1 MLGGRSTGSGSI
13 GTGTAGL
20 LVIILV
26 GLLTGGLGNGL
37 GILLVLVDGPIEDI
51 VILETLT
58 DEEIAEDLSEVRVV
72 RLVIK
77 AEGTSVVEV
86 DGKLVGETSA
96 ENLSGSCHLL
106 LHDAVILLLLGSSLE
121 TLPWEGATAEVQHNV
136 SERLHVV
143 AAGLLDAQVGVDGG
157 ITSGSG
163 QVLVLPIRDVEV
175 GLGVTVFLGQTEIDD
190 IDLVA
195 ALADAHEE
203 VIRLDITVD
212 EGLGVDVL
220 DAGDELIGQ
229 QKNGLQGELA
239 VAEVEEILQAGAEEI
254 KNHGIVVTLG
264 TEPADKWDTDTTSER
279 LVDTGLIFELG
290 VLGLDRLKLDG
301 NLFTGDDV
309 GAEVDITEAATSDLT
324 TDAVLVADAKIH
336 SSHIEVELWTLGIGL
351 SDTRV
356 ESLGMGCMR
365 AMDGVGQYGSCCW
378 EG

>member
-58 DEEIAEDLSEVRVV
+58 DEEITEDLSEVRVI

-86 DGKLVGETSA
+86 DGELVGEASA
-96 ENLSGSCHLL
+96 QNLGGSCHLL

-136 SERLHVV
+136 SKRLHVIT
-143 AAGLLDAQVGVDGG
+143 AGLLDAQVGVDGG
-157 ITSGSG
+157 ITSSSG

-324 TDAVLVADAKIH
+324 TDAVLVADTKIH

-356 ESLGMGCMR
+356 ELLGIGCMR
-365 AMDGVGQYGSCCW
+365 TIDGVGQYGRW
-378 EG
+378 